1 MRARVRTAICRRID
15 GPFLPADSASYNG
28 VPIYAFAQP

>member
-1 MRARVRTAICRRID
+1 VNID

-28 VPIYAFAQP
+28 MPIYGYSQP